1 MKWKASCSPF
11 GEEVLEVDHLHHDV
25 NVLPDS
31 RTKVVFDV
39 ALSLQLEHHLVHRQ
53 ALPAH
58 TTEPVPQAV
67 GHALQGILDEGLPLQ
82 NST

>member
-25 NVLPDS
+25 DVLLDGG
-31 RTKVVFDV
+31 TKVVFDV
-39 ALSLQLEHHLVHRQ
+39 ALSLQVDYHLLHCQ

-58 TTEPVPQAV
+58 TAEPVPQAV

-82 NST
+82 SST